1 MPRNILKK
9 KKTFPFQETRTAAL
23 SRTAGNED
31 MTAEPATPRRIRG
44 AISWLLSPLLYI
56 ADDVVENY
64 SRQAE
69 PRWRPLDPWDP
80 PPDGQ
85 SPNIRSQTTHNVHV
99 LPSLQLGYLRKPLD
113 DSSTDAVRRVV
124 KGLAEVTQ
132 LQARQ
137 YSAASTESQS
147 SSAPTNIR
155 RQVRLQR

>member
-1 MPRNILKK
+1 VRPRTGK
-9 KKTFPFQETRTAAL
+9 
-23 SRTAGNED
+23 ED

-85 SPNIRSQTTHNVHV
+85 SPNIRSPTTHNVPV
-99 LPSLQLGYLRKPLD
+99 LPSLQLGYLCKPLD
-113 DSSTDAVRRVV
+113 DSSTDA
-124 KGLAEVTQ
+124 E
-132 LQARQ
+132 
-137 YSAASTESQS
+137 STESQS